1 MPSKKSSHKKSRILI
16 VENENIIAL
25 DIKTILEKFGYT
37 VADIVCSGAN
47 AILKSEELRPDLI
60 LMDINMP
67 VIDGIETTRKAI
79 ELQANLNVI
88 ALTMFSDTTHYT
100 QMINAGIKGFI
111 LKKSNKYEL
120 QQAINTVYAGGNY
133 FSQEILQKM
142 AFRSVNFSNGTD
154 QMTQRELEVLN
165 LVCNGLTSQEISDKL
180 FISIKTVEVHRTN
193 IFQKSAVRNSS
204 ELILW
209 AIKNNYF
216 SIE

>member
-1 MPSKKSSHKKSRILI
+1 MKQIKIAIVDDHDLFREGIRLVLGQIENFEVVFDTSSGILF
-16 VENENIIAL
+16 
-25 DIKTILEKFGYT
+25 LEFLQN
-37 VADIVCSGAN
+37 SF
-47 AILKSEELRPDLI
+47 PDVV

-67 VIDGIETTRKAI
+67 VIDGVETTRKAL
-79 ELQANLNVI
+79 ELYPNLNVI

-111 LKKSNKYEL
+111 LKKSNKFEL
-120 QQAINTVYAGGNY
+120 QQAINTVYSGGNY

-142 AFRSVNFSNGTD
+142 AFRSVNFSSGPD
-154 QMTQRELEVLN
+154 RMTHRELEVLN
-165 LVCNGLTSQEISDKL
+165 LACKGFTSQEISDKL

-193 IFQKSAVRNSS
+193 IFHKSDVRNIG

>member
-1 MPSKKSSHKKSRILI
+1 MKQIKIAIIDDHDLFREGIRLVLGQIESFEVIFDTSSGVLF
-16 VENENIIAL
+16 
-25 DIKTILEKFGYT
+25 LEFLQ
-37 VADIVCSGAN
+37 DSC
-47 AILKSEELRPDLI
+47 PDVV

-67 VIDGIETTRKAI
+67 VMDGVETTRKAI
-79 ELQANLNVI
+79 ELNPNLNVI

-120 QQAINTVYAGGNY
+120 QQAIQTVYSGGNY

-142 AFRSVNFSNGTD
+142 AFRSVNFPSGPGR
-154 QMTQRELEVLN
+154 MTQREMEVLN
-165 LVCNGLTSQEISDKL
+165 LVCNGFTSQEISDKL

-193 IFQKSAVRNSS
+193 ILHKSEVRNIG

>member
-1 MPSKKSSHKKSRILI
+1 MQQIKIAI
-16 VENENIIAL
+16 VDDHDLFREGIRLVLGQIENFEVIFDTSNGNVF
-25 DIKTILEKFGYT
+25 LEFLQN
-37 VADIVCSGAN
+37 SF
-47 AILKSEELRPDLI
+47 PDLV

-67 VIDGIETTRKAI
+67 IIDGIETTQKSI
-79 ELQANLNVI
+79 KLYPDLKVI

-120 QQAINTVYAGGNY
+120 QQAINAVYSGANY

-142 AFRSVNFSNGTD
+142 AFQSVNFSSDPNRLTH
-154 QMTQRELEVLN
+154 RELDILN
-165 LVCNGLTSQEISDKL
+165 LVCKGLTSQEISDKL
-180 FISIKTVEVHRTN
+180 FISPKTVEVHRTN
-193 IFQKSAVRNSS
+193 IFHKSDVRNIG

>member
-1 MPSKKSSHKKSRILI
+1 MQQIKIAIVDDHDLFREGIRLVLGQIENFEVMFDTSSGVLF
-16 VENENIIAL
+16 
-25 DIKTILEKFGYT
+25 LEFLQN
-37 VADIVCSGAN
+37 SF
-47 AILKSEELRPDLI
+47 PDVV

-67 VIDGIETTRKAI
+67 VINGVETTRKAI
-79 ELQANLNVI
+79 ELNPDLKVI

-120 QQAINTVYAGGNY
+120 QQAINAVYSGGNY
-133 FSQEILQKM
+133 FSQEILQKL
-142 AFRSVNFSNGTD
+142 AFQSVNFLSDPNKLTH
-154 QMTQRELEVLN
+154 RELDVLH
-165 LVCNGLTSQEISDKL
+165 LVCKGFTSREISDKL

-193 IFQKSAVRNSS
+193 IFHKSEVRNIG
-204 ELILW
+204 ELVVW

>member
-1 MPSKKSSHKKSRILI
+1 MKKIKIA
-16 VENENIIAL
+16 IIDDHDLFREGIRLVLGQIEDFEVVFDTSNGAL
-25 DIKTILEKFGYT
+25 FLEF
-37 VADIVCSGAN
+37 
-47 AILKSEELRPDLI
+47 LKNSLPDVV

-67 VIDGIETTRKAI
+67 VMDGVEATRKA
-79 ELQANLNVI
+79 LASYPGLKVI

-111 LKKSNKYEL
+111 LKKSNKFEL
-120 QQAINTVYAGGNY
+120 QQAINTVYSGGNY

-142 AFRSVNFSNGTD
+142 AFRSVNVSSGPD
-154 QMTQRELEVLN
+154 RMTQRELEVLD
-165 LVCNGLTSQEISDKL
+165 LVCNGFTSQEISDKL

-193 IFQKSAVRNSS
+193 IFHKSDVRNVG

>member
-1 MPSKKSSHKKSRILI
+1 MQQIKIAIVDDHDLFREGIRLVLGQIENFEVVFDTSSGILF
-16 VENENIIAL
+16 
-25 DIKTILEKFGYT
+25 LEFLQN
-37 VADIVCSGAN
+37 SF
-47 AILKSEELRPDLI
+47 PDVV

-142 AFRSVNFSNGTD
+142 AFRSVNFSYGTD